1 MPESFPQVGEFWR
14 NNISQTDAIVAKVE
28 GTLVT
33 FVSFT
38 GVRAPIQFNNK
49 ASCQGIWE
57 FRDSARGCVCKCSRK
72 GCERPAFIQYE
83 RPLAKFPE
91 IVCPLH
97 IPKGIKSSFP
107 TMDRCLHPEIFPTAS
122 FESQICK
129 QCNEDATEV
138 LCELPLEFR
147 GTLWNCQKCGKWWI
161 HVIFNVKEYAT
172 IAYPTQYLR
181 NLCPSGYEFYS
192 IDADPSKVNMLSYNI
207 YVKPRGIILKGP
219 QPLTLYDYLRLD
231 EDF

>member
-49 ASCQGIWE
+49 ASCEGIWE
-57 FRDSARGCVCKCSRK
+57 LKIPVSPYVVDYQKCSRL
-72 GCERPAFIQYE
+72 GCKQKAFIQYE
-83 RPLAKFPE
+83 RLLAKLPE

-97 IPKGIKSSFP
+97 IPKGVHSILVTGGTCPK
-107 TMDRCLHPEIFPTAS
+107 DALS
-122 FESQICK
+122 FEGQICK

-138 LCELPLEFR
+138 LCELPLGNR

-161 HVIFNVKEYAT
+161 HVTFSEKEYAT

-181 NLCPSGYEFYS
+181 NLCPSGYEFCS
-192 IDADPSKVNMLSYNI
+192 IDADLSKVNMRFYNI

-219 QPLTLYDYLRLD
+219 QPLTLYDHLRLD